1 MINFEI
7 KNTKEFYASVGYF
20 LTIMVGVFF
29 ITFSVLY
36 FLGLTPGSFS
46 RPDRDINDEIDESYW
61 VGDYELIDVSGYAG
75 GQSGLIS
82 RTLPDRVVIDKIGV
96 DTIVEQ
102 PNTRDVQ
109 VLDQYLTRG
118 AVYYPGSGTLEQGN
132 MFIFGHSTGLSVVQN
147 QAYKTFNNLEN
158 LVEGDEIRVEADG
171 SIYIYRVT
179 DVSLYNADEAVITFD
194 NSSRKLTLSTC
205 NTFGAK
211 QERWVVDADFY
222 REI

>member
-46 RPDRDINDEIDESYW
+46 RPDDKIDESLDNSYW
-61 VGDYELIDVSGYAG
+61 VGDYELIDVNNYSGT
-75 GQSGLIS
+75 Q
-82 RTLPDRVVIDKIGV
+82 TFPDRIVIDKVGIN
-96 DTIVEQ
+96 TTVENPQ
-102 PNTRDVQ
+102 TRDVQ

-118 AVYYPGSGTLEQGN
+118 AVYYPGSGTIEQGN
-132 MFIFGHSTGLSVVQN
+132 MFVFGHSTGLSVVQN
-147 QAYKTFNNLEN
+147 QAYKTFNNLN
-158 LVEGDEIRVEADG
+158 KLISGDEIRVEADG
-171 SIYIYRVT
+171 RTYIYTVEK
-179 DVSLYNADEAVITFD
+179 VSLLNEDEALITFD
-194 NSSRKLTLSTC
+194 NSRRKLTLSTC

-211 QERWVVDADFY
+211 QERWVVEAEFD
-222 REI
+222 REV